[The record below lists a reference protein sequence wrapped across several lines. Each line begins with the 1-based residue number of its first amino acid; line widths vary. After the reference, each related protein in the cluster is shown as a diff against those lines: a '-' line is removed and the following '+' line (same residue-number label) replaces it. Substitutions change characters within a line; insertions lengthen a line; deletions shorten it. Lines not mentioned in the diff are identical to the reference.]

1 MSIDEISKGVREA
14 LITVNPRLSCKGE
27 NGKVRT
33 KVIKTALCETGNK
46 LGYRVAASDVDNAKD
61 TEWLFDVVWMTLAWE
76 PSRQLKRIH
85 LVVES
90 EFGNAGD
97 IVDDFEKLLV
107 ARADVRL
114 MVFEKRNK
122 SKVEEEFNRL
132 QNEARQFCQSQPGDH
147 YILAGR
153 DEAESNFLWREFSV

>member
-1 MSIDEISKGVREA
+1 M
-14 LITVNPRLSCKGE
+14 
-27 NGKVRT
+27 
-33 KVIKTALCETGNK
+33 KVILSSVLYNSHWK
-46 LGYRVAASDVDNAKD
+46 
-61 TEWLFDVVWMTLAWE
+61 

-97 IVDDFEKLLV
+97 VVDDFEKLLV

-114 MVFEKRNK
+114 MIFEKRNK
-122 SKVEEEFNRL
+122 SKVEEAFNRFER
-132 QNEARQFCQSQPGDH
+132 EARQFCQSQSGDY

-153 DEAESNFLWREFSV
+153 DGAESKFLWREFSV